1 MKLALPL
8 IVLLMTAANFARA
21 ETILLPDD
29 PTFVKL
35 GKVIYDSECAACHG
49 PNLEGQPNWN
59 VRNADGK
66 LPAPPQDETGHTWH
80 HSETQIFEMT
90 KYGIQKFAGPDYKT
104 DMPAFEKKLTDAEII
119 AVLSYIKSRWP
130 SDVRARNT
138 KMSGG

>member
-1 MKLALPL
+1 
-8 IVLLMTAANFARA
+8 
-21 ETILLPDD
+21 
-29 PTFVKL
+29 
-35 GKVIYDSECAACHG
+35 
-49 PNLEGQPNWN
+49 
-59 VRNADGK
+59 
-66 LPAPPQDETGHTWH
+66 
-80 HSETQIFEMT
+80 MT

>member
-8 IVLLMTAANFARA
+8 IVVLVTAANFARA

-35 GKVIYDSECAACHG
+35 GKVIYDSECATCHG

-59 VRNADGK
+59 KRNADGK

-80 HSETQIFEMT
+80 HPETQIFEMT

-130 SDVRARNT
+130 SEVRARNT